1 MNKTIPSQALRRE
14 RLLADPTCSRCG
26 ERKTVEDFPA
36 KGVDYWCTACRNSYS
51 LNLYHERRAKL
62 SAEELQKLRD
72 DVNRQQ
78 KLRRAE
84 RLAKMDAEKL
94 AAFKAKAN
102 AQNIERRNAVRDVV
116 YRAYGGYKCACC
128 GETEKLFLSIDHVN
142 NDGAEHKRS
151 MKLNTGEQLHRW
163 LIRNNFPE
171 GFQVLCMNCNWG
183 KHRNNG
189 VCPHQGRCNDYPER
203 EYSQVAGSATPLYRG

>member
-1 MNKTIPSQALRRE
+1 MAN
-14 RLLADPTCSRCG
+14 PTCSRCG
-26 ERKTVEDFPA
+26 ERKTVEDFPT

-51 LNLYHERRAKL
+51 LKRYHERRAKL
-62 SAEELQKLRD
+62 NAEI
-72 DVNRQQ
+72 
-78 KLRRAE
+78 RRAE
-84 RLAKMDAEKL
+84 RLSKMNADKL
-94 AAFKAKAN
+94 AAFKAKVN
-102 AQNIERRNAVRDVV
+102 AENIDRRNAVRDVV

-163 LIRNNFPE
+163 LIRNNFPD

-203 EYSQVAGSATPLYRG
+203 EYGQVAGSATPLYRG